1 MPRSAIIESKRGQ
14 APPSRIPPLSGTLGA
29 PAAHRSASEAE
40 ARGLG
45 KTDSHARRSR
55 VFRPLAIESKRGQ
68 APPSRIPPL
77 SGTLGAPAAHRSAS
91 EAEARGLGKTDS
103 HARRSRVFR
112 PLAIESKRGQAPP
125 SRIPPLS
132 GTLGA
137 PAAHRSASE
146 AEARGLGKTDS
157 HARRSRVFRPLAIE
171 SKRGQAPPSRIPPLS
186 GTLGAPA
193 AHRSASEAEARGL
206 GKTDSHARRSRV
218 FRPLAIESKRGQAPP
233 S

>member
-45 KTDSHARRSR
+45 KTDSHARRGR

-112 PLAIESKRGQAPP
+112 QLATLPQRASLLQIPFTWEAQPASIWSTACFTSSVAAAPSNTAAMFPERLTRNTHGSVCRCHSVMVGESWRLFG
-125 SRIPPLS
+125 S
-132 GTLGA
+132 GLMFA
-137 PAAHRSASE
+137 
-146 AEARGLGKTDS
+146 
-157 HARRSRVFRPLAIE
+157 
-171 SKRGQAPPSRIPPLS
+171 
-186 GTLGAPA
+186 
-193 AHRSASEAEARGL
+193 
-206 GKTDSHARRSRV
+206 
-218 FRPLAIESKRGQAPP
+218 
-233 S
+233 